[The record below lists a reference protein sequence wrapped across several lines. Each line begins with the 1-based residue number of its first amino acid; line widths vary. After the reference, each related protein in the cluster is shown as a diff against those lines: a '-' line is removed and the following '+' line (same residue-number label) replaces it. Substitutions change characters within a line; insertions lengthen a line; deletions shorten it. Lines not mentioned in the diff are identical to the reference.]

1 MLDIAVEPTKLFR
14 QALGTFATGV
24 TVVTAIDEQGRPRG
38 FTANSFTSV
47 SLDPPL
53 ILVCIASGSAGHAVF
68 TNSNTFCVNV
78 LAEDQQNLS
87 TLFASPGDDRFS
99 EIEWH
104 PGNNGNPIIDG
115 AITNFECD
123 RHNIVDAG
131 DHVILVGKVSS
142 YEASG
147 RSPLIYCSGSYV
159 EFSLMQKAMEVPGS
173 GITTRISALIN
184 CDGQVPMH
192 RARTTGKLS
201 LPAAEKHG
209 NANEP
214 KSLAGK
220 LASFVNVLAEDQQ
233 NLSTLFA
240 SPGDDRFSEIEWH
253 PGNNGN
259 PIIDGAITNFE
270 CDRHNIVDAGDHVI
284 LVGKVSS
291 YEASGRS
298 PLIYCSGSYV
308 EFSLMQKAMEVPGS
322 GITTRISALINCD
335 GQVPMH
341 RARTTGKLNST

>member
-1 MLDIAVEPTKLFR
+1 M
-14 QALGTFATGV
+14 
-24 TVVTAIDEQGRPRG
+24 
-38 FTANSFTSV
+38 

-53 ILVCIASGSAGHAVF
+53 ILVCIASGSAGHTVF
-68 TNSNTFCVNV
+68 TNSKTFCVNV
-78 LAEDQQNLS
+78 LAEDQQDLS

-131 DHVILVGKVSS
+131 DHIILVGKVSS

-159 EFSLMQKAMEVPGS
+159 EFSLMQKAMEVPAS

-209 NANEP
+209 NENEP
-214 KSLAGK
+214 GSLAGK
-220 LASFVNVLAEDQQ
+220 LAANGLSVTIPFIYAVYRDAISKTHNVVYRGSADCVDPDELKDFEFVSLNDIPWDDLVDDALRQLMQRYLEEYERDA
-233 NLSTLFA
+233 FGVYV
-240 SPGDDRFSEIEWH
+240 GDTEQGRVH
-253 PGNNGN
+253 AL
-259 PIIDGAITNFE
+259 DGASRKIIREEAWNE
-270 CDRHNIVDAGDHVI
+270 DRLFLQHEQ
-284 LVGKVSS
+284 LV
-291 YEASGRS
+291 A
-298 PLIYCSGSYV
+298 
-308 EFSLMQKAMEVPGS
+308 
-322 GITTRISALINCD
+322 
-335 GQVPMH
+335 
-341 RARTTGKLNST
+341 

>member
-99 EIEWH
+99 EIEWRPSH
-104 PGNNGNPIIDG
+104 NGNPIIDG

-131 DHVILVGKVSS
+131 DHVILIGKVSS

-192 RARTTGKLS
+192 RARPTGKLS
-201 LPAAEKHG
+201 LPAAAKVGSAADPE
-209 NANEP
+209 
-214 KSLAGK
+214 SLAGK
-220 LASFVNVLAEDQQ
+220 LAANGLPVAMPFIYAVYRDVTSRTHNVVYRGSA
-233 NLSTLFA
+233 
-240 SPGDDRFSEIEWH
+240 DR
-253 PGNNGN
+253 
-259 PIIDGAITNFE
+259 
-270 CDRHNIVDAGDHVI
+270 VDADELRDFEFVSLDDIPWDDLVDDALRQLLQRYIEEYERDAFGVYVGDT
-284 LVGKVSS
+284 
-291 YEASGRS
+291 EQGR
-298 PLIYCSGSYV
+298 V
-308 EFSLMQKAMEVPGS
+308 H
-322 GITTRISALINCD
+322 ALNT
-335 GQVPMH
+335 
-341 RARTTGKLNST
+341 AN

>member
-1 MLDIAVEPTKLFR
+1 MLDVTVEPTKLFR

-53 ILVCIASGSAGHAVF
+53 ILVCIASGSAGHTVF
-68 TNSNTFCVNV
+68 TNSKTFCVNV
-78 LAEDQQNLS
+78 LAEDQQDLS

-131 DHVILVGKVSS
+131 DHVILVGKVSG

-214 KSLAGK
+214 RSLAGK
-220 LASFVNVLAEDQQ
+220 LAANGLSVTIPFIYAVYRDAISKTHNVVYRGSANCVDTEELKDFEFVSLNDIPWDDLVDDALRQLLQRYLEEYERDAFGIYVGDAEQGRVHALDA
-233 NLSTLFA
+233 A
-240 SPGDDRFSEIEWH
+240 S
-253 PGNNGN
+253 
-259 PIIDGAITNFE
+259 
-270 CDRHNIVDAGDHVI
+270 
-284 LVGKVSS
+284 
-291 YEASGRS
+291 
-298 PLIYCSGSYV
+298 
-308 EFSLMQKAMEVPGS
+308 
-322 GITTRISALINCD
+322 
-335 GQVPMH
+335 
-341 RARTTGKLNST
+341 

>member
-24 TVVTAIDEQGRPRG
+24 TVVTAIDEQDRPRG

-68 TNSNTFCVNV
+68 TNSDTFCVNV
-78 LAEDQQNLS
+78 LAEDQQDLS
-87 TLFASPGDDRFS
+87 TLFASPGNDRFF
-99 EIEWH
+99 EIEWR

-115 AITNFECD
+115 VITNFECD

-131 DHVILVGKVSS
+131 DHVILIGKVSN

-173 GITTRISALIN
+173 GTTTRISALIN
-184 CDGQVPMH
+184 CDGKIPMY
-192 RARTTGKLS
+192 RESASGKLS
-201 LPAAEKHG
+201 LPAAERHG

-214 KSLAGK
+214 GSLAGR
-220 LASFVNVLAEDQQ
+220 LATNGLSVTIPFIYAVYRDAISKTHNVVYRGSADRVDTEDLKDFELISLDEIPWDDLVDNALRQLLQ
-233 NLSTLFA
+233 RYLEEYERDAFGVYV
-240 SPGDDRFSEIEWH
+240 GDTEQ
-253 PGNNGN
+253 
-259 PIIDGAITNFE
+259 
-270 CDRHNIVDAGDHVI
+270 
-284 LVGKVSS
+284 GKVHALDT
-291 YEASGRS
+291 AS
-298 PLIYCSGSYV
+298 
-308 EFSLMQKAMEVPGS
+308 E
-322 GITTRISALINCD
+322 
-335 GQVPMH
+335 
-341 RARTTGKLNST
+341 